1 MAASDKHIGRARCP
15 LCGSDKA
22 TVGVSAKGWPY
33 LVAPCCKA
41 QVFARG
47 HESDALIRAL
57 LIERAAQ
64 AAKPKIENRAD
75 LLDAI
80 GGRLDAPVPMPAAPI
95 AAPVETKPAPPAPP
109 KRPAGFGLF
118 GF

>member
-15 LCGSDKA
+15 LCGADKA
-22 TVGVSAKGWPY
+22 TGGVSAKGWPY
-33 LVAPCCKA
+33 LIASCCKA

-47 HESDALIRAL
+47 HESDALIRKL
-57 LIERAAQ
+57 LIE
-64 AAKPKIENRAD
+64 
-75 LLDAI
+75 
-80 GGRLDAPVPMPAAPI
+80 PAAPAPQAAPI
-95 AAPVETKPAPPAPP
+95 APKPAAPVAAPVETKPAPVAPP